1 MASYSY
7 IRDLKDEDLAPPDV
21 HVYTKKELWENWWDY
36 NLKWVLLGIGA
47 FALLVYFICDAYVF
61 NTAVDYQLV
70 IVSPDSIY
78 DTTLDEISETLT
90 PYLDDVTGDGV
101 VNLEVYSYQ
110 VDLSTYDIVTE
121 VTGDAEEIVE
131 EVVEETEETA
141 EETETT
147 TYDYFSDTSTYEY
160 YMEMAGQVQL
170 SADLELAESVIFILY
185 DPESFQ
191 IASSMLCYPDGTS
204 PDDPENVAWEEL
216 VYQIS
221 DCTIFSDTIQFALG
235 DYYIARRGY
244 ENEDDD
250 YVANFEKY
258 QGLWELIIGDAQPY
272 NEVLANAVS

>member
-36 NLKWVLLGIGA
+36 NLKWVLIGIGA

-90 PYLDDVTGDGV
+90 PYLDDITGDGV
-101 VNLEVYSYQ
+101 VNLEVYSYL
-110 VDLSTYDIVTE
+110 VDLSTYDSVTE
-121 VTGDAEEIVE
+121 VTGEGEAQE
-131 EVVEETEETA
+131 EVVEEDTEA
-141 EETETT
+141 
-147 TYDYFSDTSTYEY
+147 DTSTTFDYSSTSDYSY

-191 IASSMLCYPDGTS
+191 LASNMLCYPDGTS
-204 PDDPENVAWEEL
+204 PEDPTTVPWEEL

-221 DCTIFSDTIQFALG
+221 DCTIFSDTVQFAIG

-244 ENEDDD
+244 EGEDDD

-258 QGLWELIIGDAQPY
+258 QGLWALIIGDAQPY